1 MVNGFLKSFLAIGTL
16 SGLALLSSAASAD
29 TLSLASVSGNK
40 QTISSGD
47 TQTPIKAKSVQVSP
61 TGEGL
66 IMIDPTKKTDEKADE
81 KTDQP
86 KENLVRNP
94 TFIYQFYHPDELEGG
109 SPSRELVVLLHGSGG
124 NETSLVPLARRVWPR
139 AVLLGVRG
147 RVLQDGGTR
156 WYRKITAVK
165 FDEKDVQLEA
175 DAFVVFLSKLAEK
188 ENLDLPNATFV
199 GYSNGAN
206 LLAATMFMHSDL
218 VRRAVLMRSMPVLA
232 QMPKAD
238 LSKVQ
243 VLTITGEQD
252 KLYSPFAPALSDA
265 LRRSGAKLDAEMV
278 DAGHMLGL
286 KDRQMIRQW
295 LASLDGATL
304 TDVKVKPK
312 KD

>member
-1 MVNGFLKSFLAIGTL
+1 MVKNILKPLLAVGFL
-16 SGLALLSSAASAD
+16 SGLMPFGAVSFAETVSFV
-29 TLSLASVSGNK
+29 SVSTNK
-40 QTISSGD
+40 QASTSGD
-47 TQTPIKAKSVQVSP
+47 TQTPVNAKPSQISP

-66 IMIDPTKKTDEKADE
+66 IMIDPSKKPDVNADKKPE
-81 KTDQP
+81 SFI
-86 KENLVRNP
+86 RSP
-94 TFIYQFYHPDELEGG
+94 TFIYQFYYPDDMK
-109 SPSRELVVLLHGSGG
+109 SSSTRELVVLLHGSGG
-124 NETSLVPLARRVWPR
+124 NEASLVPMARRVWPR
-139 AVLLGVRG
+139 AVLLGIRG

-165 FDEKDVQLEA
+165 FDEKDVELEA

-188 ENLDLPNATFV
+188 EKLDLPNATFV

-243 VLTITGEQD
+243 VLTITGEHD

-286 KDRQMIRQW
+286 KDRQMIGQW
-295 LASLDGATL
+295 LASLNGATL
-304 TDVKVKPK
+304 TDVKIKPQN
-312 KD
+312 D

>member
-1 MVNGFLKSFLAIGTL
+1 MVNGFLKSCLVAGIL
-16 SGLALLSSAASAD
+16 SGCVSFSIASMAE
-29 TLSLASVSGNK
+29 TLSLASVSGSK
-40 QTISSGD
+40 QHNIPLE
-47 TQTPIKAKSVQVSP
+47 TQTPVTTKPAAISP

-66 IMIDPTKKTDEKADE
+66 IMIDPTKKPAEKND
-81 KTDQP
+81 KKP
-86 KENLVRNP
+86 ENLVRNR

-109 SPSRELVVLLHGSGG
+109 NPSRELVVLLHGSGG
-124 NETSLVPLARRVWPR
+124 NEASLVPLARRVWPR

-165 FDEKDVQLEA
+165 FDEKDVQQEA
-175 DAFVVFLSKLAEK
+175 DTFVIFISKLAEK

-265 LRRSGAKLDAEMV
+265 LRRSDAKLDAEMV

-286 KDRQMIRQW
+286 KDRQIIRQW
-295 LASLDGATL
+295 LASLDGTNL
-304 TDVKVKPK
+304 TDVKVRPK
-312 KD
+312 KH

>member
-1 MVNGFLKSFLAIGTL
+1 MVNVFLKSLLAIGTL
-16 SGLALLSSAASAD
+16 SGFALLSSAAFAD
-29 TLSLASVSGNK
+29 RLSLASVCGNK
-40 QTISSGD
+40 QTASSGD
-47 TQTPIKAKSVQVSP
+47 TQTPITAKPVQVSP

-66 IMIDPTKKTDEKADE
+66 IMIDPSKKPDDKAV
-81 KTDQP
+81 TP

-94 TFIYQFYHPDELEGG
+94 TFIYQFYHPDEMEGG

-124 NETSLVPLARRVWPR
+124 NEASLVPLARRVWPR